1 MVWIVLKVQK
11 NNIKKHKISK
21 SRIKSTLVVILRF
34 RPEASTARSN
44 LELLSSAN
52 RIHYESIKIY
62 TFCFNS
68 WNIWITKGKFR
79 NKLQD
84 CEVTVCVYQGSEC
97 IYKIMRRRETNW
109 PVPRT
114 HIVHKLIKKK
124 VEPISNARLFAKLS
138 FGKLNGKPS
147 ER

>member
-21 SRIKSTLVVILRF
+21 SRIISTLVVIVRF
-34 RPEASTARSN
+34 RLEASTARSN

-52 RIHYESIKIY
+52 RIHHESIKIY

-84 CEVTVCVYQGSEC
+84 CEVTVCVYQENEC
-97 IYKIMRRRETNW
+97 IYKIMRHRERNW

-124 VEPISNARLFAKLS
+124 VEPISNARLFAELS